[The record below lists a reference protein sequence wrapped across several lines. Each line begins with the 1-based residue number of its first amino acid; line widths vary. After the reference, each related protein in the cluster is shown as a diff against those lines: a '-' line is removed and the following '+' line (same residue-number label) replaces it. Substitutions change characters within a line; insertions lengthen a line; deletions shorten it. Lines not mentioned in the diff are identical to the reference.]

1 MNLSTATDRRVTLRG
16 LQIFAALLVLV
27 TALSSQSAGAAM
39 DTDKSPSPRKLVIF
53 GASYA
58 HSWGTPPLPG
68 YKVVN
73 RGVGGEQTKDMRSRF
88 QRDVV
93 AAGPDVV
100 LIWGHINSITQSN
113 VMGSTPERSQAV
125 RQSAREDYLAMV
137 AQAHAAGIEVMLATE
152 IPLAE
157 PVGLANEARAL
168 IGRLRGK
175 QSYASQVNAKVRDL
189 NAFIRHLAAS
199 EGLRLLDFDLVFAPD
214 GGARKPEYAA
224 EDRSHV
230 TAAGYQALTAYAVAE
245 IGKRT

>member
-1 MNLSTATDRRVTLRG
+1 
-16 LQIFAALLVLV
+16 
-27 TALSSQSAGAAM
+27 
-39 DTDKSPSPRKLVIF
+39 
-53 GASYA
+53 
-58 HSWGTPPLPG
+58 
-68 YKVVN
+68 
-73 RGVGGEQTKDMRSRF
+73 
-88 QRDVV
+88 
-93 AAGPDVV
+93 
-100 LIWGHINSITQSN
+100 
-113 VMGSTPERSQAV
+113 
-125 RQSAREDYLAMV
+125 MV

-245 IGKRT
+245 IGKRP